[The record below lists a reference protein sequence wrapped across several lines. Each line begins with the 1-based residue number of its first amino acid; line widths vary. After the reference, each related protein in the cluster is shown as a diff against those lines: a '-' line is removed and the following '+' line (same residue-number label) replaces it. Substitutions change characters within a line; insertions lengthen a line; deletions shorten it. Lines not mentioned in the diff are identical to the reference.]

1 MEYLKV
7 AVIMVLYTKCLK
19 REYQIFVN
27 FLFQYLNIEERGI
40 FVIFKNGKMSNT
52 IYFRA

>member
-27 FLFQYLNIEERGI
+27 FFFNIQILKKEESLSFSRMVNEQYNLF
-40 FVIFKNGKMSNT
+40 
-52 IYFRA
+52 